1 MNKKISKLLR
11 EEAKKTMTDDEFF
24 QSAVMK
30 EHFEKIIEGVC
41 KSYDRKLKIEIV
53 STAKFFT
60 AMTEGNKIVVNLRF
74 DLIDSAKT
82 REEKYYLIVGIIIHE
97 CGHILYTDFR
107 MFDKSVRKLVEEN
120 CIFPVMDVSD
130 ELAEMLAEKKGAVLG
145 NTYKALINCIED
157 GHIEKRILRHIPGY
171 GECLMN
177 VRKKHIVELGSMPY
191 AETKREA
198 AASGKPMNRVAV
210 MLDLILTYAKYGI
223 DLAEDVKDDLTEVFD
238 RMKPAIQK
246 AVNANNSF
254 KRIIAM
260 NEVFDLIAQFITEE
274 TKPKEP
280 EKKKSEKSEKP
291 EKSEKSEK
299 ESKETEKSE
308 EKSEEPEEGEGS
320 EEEKEPGKGE
330 TESEEADGSTCDE
343 DETEADGG
351 DKSETAKADEDAK
364 VPEEMRGKETK
375 SLEDILS
382 GLDEECKKMEDKT
395 VHSSPEEPVGDDE
408 EDGECES
415 SETGDFNEKGSAKGY
430 EGPKDWD
437 LSYLEDKAADESA
450 AKIIRNRIEKE
461 MGKIADDTR
470 RGRVDKF
477 PSYEKYLEADEKAV
491 EMYEQQHH
499 ELDLIAKRVRKNLDK
514 VIKERQ
520 KGSKKNALYVGKFL
534 DSGHAYR
541 KDKKI
546 FSNKI
551 LPEDVPDMEVCVLV
565 DCSGSM
571 RNGDRMEQ
579 ARKCAYITWKFCQ
592 LMEIPCSVY
601 GHTCE
606 YPREDH
612 VLINCV
618 AHSQNADDND
628 EKRIFMLRPD
638 ANNRDG
644 WALNFCCEALMRSGA
659 TSKLLLVI
667 SDGIPAA
674 RGYGMELGK
683 RDCQEVVARYKK
695 KGISVITAGID
706 SCAPDIKKVY
716 LEGAQPKY
724 AAKFLDFTD
733 MSRLPKAFATII
745 KKELL

>member
-1 MNKKISKLLR
+1 MSMNKKISRLLR

-41 KSYDRKLKIEIV
+41 KSYNRKLKVEIV
-53 STAKFFT
+53 STSKSFT
-60 AMTEGNKIVVNLRF
+60 AMTEGTKIMVNLRF

-107 MFDKSVRKLVEEN
+107 MFDKSVRKLTEEN

-130 ELAEMLAEKKGAVLG
+130 ELEEMLTQKKGAVLG

-157 GHIEKRILRHIPGY
+157 GHIEKRILKHIPGY

-191 AETKREA
+191 AETKRTA
-198 AASGKPMNRVAV
+198 AASGKPINRVAV
-210 MLDLILTYAKYGI
+210 MLDMILTYAKYGI
-223 DLAEDVKDDLTEVFD
+223 DLAEDVKDDLTVVFD

-280 EKKKSEKSEKP
+280 EKEKSKKSKKSEKSEKP
-291 EKSEKSEK
+291 E
-299 ESKETEKSE
+299 ESEKSE

-330 TESEEADGSTCDE
+330 TESEEADGSTCDT

-351 DKSETAKADEDAK
+351 EKSETGKTDEDAK
-364 VPEEMRGKETK
+364 SSEKMRGEETK
-375 SLEDILS
+375 SIEDILS

-395 VHSSPEEPVGDDE
+395 VHSMPEEPVGDE
-408 EDGECES
+408 EDAKS
-415 SETGDFNEKGSAKGY
+415 SEAESFEEKGSAKFD
-430 EGPKDWD
+430 GPKDWD

-450 AKIIRNRIEKE
+450 AKTIRNRIEKE

-470 RGRVDKF
+470 SGRVDKF

-491 EMYEQQHH
+491 EMHEQQHH
-499 ELDLIAKRVRKNLDK
+499 ELDLIANRVKNNLDK

-520 KGSKKNALYVGKFL
+520 KGSKKNALYVGKYL

-571 RNGDRMEQ
+571 RDGIRMEQ
-579 ARKCAYITWKFCQ
+579 ARKCAYVTWKFCQ

-606 YPREDH
+606 YPKEDH

-618 AHSQNADDND
+618 AHSRNADDND
-628 EKRIFMLRPD
+628 GKRIFMLRPE

-659 TSKLLLVI
+659 ASKLLLVI

-683 RDCQEVVARYKK
+683 KDCQEVVARYKK

-706 SCAPDIKKVY
+706 SCAADIKRVY
-716 LEGAQPKY
+716 LDGAQPKY